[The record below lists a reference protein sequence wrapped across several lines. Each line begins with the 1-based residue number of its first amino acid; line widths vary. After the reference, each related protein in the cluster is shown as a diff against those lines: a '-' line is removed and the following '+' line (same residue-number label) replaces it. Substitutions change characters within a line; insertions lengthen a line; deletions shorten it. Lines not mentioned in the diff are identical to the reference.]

1 MSTWLILDSLSCRCL
16 YYISG
21 VWLLYTPTHPT
32 PEISRKRGGPRSQ
45 EPRRVGSGGVY
56 AQVTQDGCS
65 LALHTCPAWESMFHL
80 HPTHKNML
88 APKMQHA
95 RKSDHVTSMFKSLWW
110 SSLAY
115 KRLHLTSWVYK
126 ALYNP
131 ILMEKIRLTCRY
143 WHMFSNHSWQHI
155 LFLQYEGLFM
165 FLLFMPLLLPKFPP
179 PSTTSLLNSYRLLIF
194 PKLLWAEFVD
204 PSSGSPEH
212 FF

>member
-1 MSTWLILDSLSCRCL
+1 M
-16 YYISG
+16 
-21 VWLLYTPTHPT
+21 
-32 PEISRKRGGPRSQ
+32 PRSL
-45 EPRRVGSGGVY
+45 RM
-56 AQVTQDGCS
+56 A
-65 LALHTCPAWESMFHL
+65 ALLLFIHALLESPCFIYTL
-80 HPTHKNML
+80 LTRIRLPL

-194 PKLLWAEFVD
+194 PKFLWAEFVD
-204 PSSGSPEH
+204 PSSGSPKH